1 MAHPTV
7 QPSHTGTVQAR
18 SLWRYLWAWAL
29 GAVVSLWLLLAGLS
43 YSTGH
48 LEAEEISDG
57 LLVSTAQMLLA
68 QPWPD
73 QALVHGGKASL
84 SSPEPQTAALPA
96 ALHGHSDKAYVPD
109 LHVLMWQDDRL
120 VWDSHGMQ
128 AQWPATQALGHQTL
142 HLTVQGETQEWRV
155 YVAESREGNVSP
167 PSANAQADRPA
178 VRRVAVFLDPS
189 RREALA
195 SDIAEHILLPA
206 LLFLPLVALIL
217 ASAMRRGLL
226 PLKRL
231 SSKISDLDVDAGQ
244 TLMPQQPFQELGVTV
259 QAINHLVQRLQEEI
273 ARERRFAADVA
284 HELRTPLTAL
294 VLQSRLARDAALPS
308 EQAQALQA
316 VEQGAL
322 QAGRILSQLLDLA
335 RAHSLGEEQSEPVD
349 LCALAQAVVAE
360 HVALAHA
367 LGQDIALEAP
377 AHRVTVSG
385 QSTLLALA
393 LRNLVDNALRHNP
406 SGTYVEVRIA
416 QDGQGQVR
424 LSVSDDGSDVVSDV
438 VSEGALLG
446 MPASAPTA
454 GHAPQAGL
462 GIGLTLV
469 ERIAQSQGA
478 QFIRDAGT
486 APFGKRFALVWPA
499 VTNRTDGT

>member
-1 MAHPTV
+1 M
-7 QPSHTGTVQAR
+7 QPR

-29 GAVVSLWLLLAGLS
+29 GAVVALWLLLAGLS

-73 QALVHGGKASL
+73 SALEPDGKTSFSA
-84 SSPEPQTAALPA
+84 PEPKTTALPA

-128 AQWPATQALGHQTL
+128 AQWPTIQTLGHQTL
-142 HLTVQGETQEWRV
+142 HLTVPGQTQEWRV
-155 YVAESREGNVSP
+155 YVAESKAGSVP
-167 PSANAQADRPA
+167 PSANAQADRQV
-178 VRRVAVFLDPS
+178 VRRVAVFLDPA

-195 SDIAEHILLPA
+195 ADIAEHILLPA

-231 SSKISDLDVDAGQ
+231 SSKISALDVDAGQ

-335 RAHSLGEEQSEPVD
+335 RAQSLGEAQSESVD
-349 LCALAQAVVAE
+349 LCALAQGVVAE

-377 AHRVTVSG
+377 AHPVTVSG

-416 QDGQGQVR
+416 RDGQGLVR
-424 LSVSDDGSDVVSDV
+424 LSVSDDGSDMTSEVISEVISDGAVVGPQD
-438 VSEGALLG
+438 
-446 MPASAPTA
+446 SAPMT

-478 QFIRDAGT
+478 QFIRDTGT

-499 VTNRTDGT
+499 VTHRTDGT

>member
-1 MAHPTV
+1 
-7 QPSHTGTVQAR
+7 
-18 SLWRYLWAWAL
+18 L
-29 GAVVSLWLLLAGLS
+29 GAVVALWFLLAGLS

-73 QALVHGGKASL
+73 SALVPGGPSL
-84 SSPEPQTAALPA
+84 AEPPPQATALPA
-96 ALHGHSDKAYVPD
+96 ALHGHTDKTYVPD

-128 AQWPATQALGHQTL
+128 AQWPSSQALGHQTL
-142 HLTVQGETQEWRV
+142 HLTVQGQTHEWRV
-155 YVAESREGNVSP
+155 YVAESRTDNGSP
-167 PSANAQADRPA
+167 KSATDPANRPV
-178 VRRVAVFLDPS
+178 VRRVAVFLDPA

-195 SDIAEHILLPA
+195 ADIAEHILLPA
-206 LLFLPLVALIL
+206 LLFLPMVALIL

-231 SSKISDLDVDAGQ
+231 SSKISALDVDAGQ
-244 TLMPQQPFQELGVTV
+244 TLMPQQPFEELGVTV

-273 ARERRFAADVA
+273 SRERRFAADVA

-294 VLQSRLARDAALPS
+294 VLQARLARDAALPS

-335 RAHSLGEEQSEPVD
+335 RAHSLSEAQSEPVD

-377 AHRVTVSG
+377 AHAVTVSG

-416 QDGQGQVR
+416 QDGLGPVR
-424 LSVSDDGSDVVSDV
+424 LSVSDDGSDVASEVTH
-438 VSEGALLG
+438 EGAR
-446 MPASAPTA
+446 PQASAPTP

-486 APFGKRFALVWPA
+486 PPFGKRFALVWHA
-499 VTNRTDGT
+499 VTNRTDGA

>member
-1 MAHPTV
+1 
-7 QPSHTGTVQAR
+7 
-18 SLWRYLWAWAL
+18 
-29 GAVVSLWLLLAGLS
+29 
-43 YSTGH
+43 
-48 LEAEEISDG
+48 
-57 LLVSTAQMLLA
+57 
-68 QPWPD
+68 
-73 QALVHGGKASL
+73 
-84 SSPEPQTAALPA
+84 
-96 ALHGHSDKAYVPD
+96 
-109 LHVLMWQDDRL
+109 
-120 VWDSHGMQ
+120 
-128 AQWPATQALGHQTL
+128 
-142 HLTVQGETQEWRV
+142 
-155 YVAESREGNVSP
+155 
-167 PSANAQADRPA
+167 
-178 VRRVAVFLDPS
+178 
-189 RREALA
+189 
-195 SDIAEHILLPA
+195 
-206 LLFLPLVALIL
+206 
-217 ASAMRRGLL
+217 MRRGLL

-377 AHRVTVSG
+377 AHPVTVSG

-416 QDGQGQVR
+416 QDVQGQVR

-446 MPASAPTA
+446 MPASAPMA

>member
-1 MAHPTV
+1 
-7 QPSHTGTVQAR
+7 
-18 SLWRYLWAWAL
+18 
-29 GAVVSLWLLLAGLS
+29 
-43 YSTGH
+43 
-48 LEAEEISDG
+48 
-57 LLVSTAQMLLA
+57 
-68 QPWPD
+68 
-73 QALVHGGKASL
+73 
-84 SSPEPQTAALPA
+84 
-96 ALHGHSDKAYVPD
+96 
-109 LHVLMWQDDRL
+109 
-120 VWDSHGMQ
+120 
-128 AQWPATQALGHQTL
+128 
-142 HLTVQGETQEWRV
+142 
-155 YVAESREGNVSP
+155 
-167 PSANAQADRPA
+167 
-178 VRRVAVFLDPS
+178 
-189 RREALA
+189 
-195 SDIAEHILLPA
+195 
-206 LLFLPLVALIL
+206 
-217 ASAMRRGLL
+217 
-226 PLKRL
+226 
-231 SSKISDLDVDAGQ
+231 LDVDAGQ

-294 VLQSRLARDAALPS
+294 VLQARLARDAALPS

-335 RAHSLGEEQSEPVD
+335 RAHSLSEEQSESVD
-349 LCALAQAVVAE
+349 LCALAQGVVAE

-377 AHRVTVSG
+377 AHPLMVSG

-424 LSVSDDGSDVVSDV
+424 LSVSDDGNDMTSD
-438 VSEGALLG
+438 EAILG
-446 MPASAPTA
+446 SPASVPMS

-478 QFIRDAGT
+478 QLIRDAGT

>member
-1 MAHPTV
+1 M
-7 QPSHTGTVQAR
+7 
-18 SLWRYLWAWAL
+18 
-29 GAVVSLWLLLAGLS
+29 
-43 YSTGH
+43 
-48 LEAEEISDG
+48 
-57 LLVSTAQMLLA
+57 
-68 QPWPD
+68 
-73 QALVHGGKASL
+73 
-84 SSPEPQTAALPA
+84 
-96 ALHGHSDKAYVPD
+96 
-109 LHVLMWQDDRL
+109 
-120 VWDSHGMQ
+120 
-128 AQWPATQALGHQTL
+128 
-142 HLTVQGETQEWRV
+142 
-155 YVAESREGNVSP
+155 
-167 PSANAQADRPA
+167 
-178 VRRVAVFLDPS
+178 
-189 RREALA
+189 
-195 SDIAEHILLPA
+195 
-206 LLFLPLVALIL
+206 VALIL
-217 ASAMRRGLL
+217 ASAIRRGLL

-231 SSKISDLDVDAGQ
+231 SSKISALDVDAGQ

-273 ARERRFAADVA
+273 SRERRFAADVA
-284 HELRTPLTAL
+284 HELRTPLTGL
-294 VLQSRLARDAALPS
+294 VLQARLARDAALPS

-335 RAHSLGEEQSEPVD
+335 RAHSLSEEQSEPVD

-377 AHRVTVSG
+377 AHAVTVSG

-416 QDGQGQVR
+416 QDGQGLVR
-424 LSVSDDGSDVVSDV
+424 LSVSDDGSEVTGD
-438 VSEGALLG
+438 GAR
-446 MPASAPTA
+446 PQVSAPTP

-469 ERIAQSQGA
+469 ERIAQSQGV
-478 QFIRDAGT
+478 QLLRDTGT

>member
-1 MAHPTV
+1 MAHPTA
-7 QPSHTGTVQAR
+7 QPDRTGTVRPR

-29 GAVVSLWLLLAGLS
+29 GAVVALWLLLAGLS
-43 YSTGH
+43 YYTGH

-73 QALVHGGKASL
+73 SALVPGGSPSL
-84 SSPEPQTAALPA
+84 SEPEPQTTALPA
-96 ALHGHSDKAYVPD
+96 GLHGHTDKTYVPD

-128 AQWPATQALGHQTL
+128 GQWPSPLVLGHQTL
-142 HLTVQGETQEWRV
+142 YLTAQGQIHEWRV
-155 YVAESREGNVSP
+155 YVAESRADSVPSS
-167 PSANAQADRPA
+167 SANVQADRPV
-178 VRRVAVFLDPS
+178 VRRVAVFLDPA

-195 SDIAEHILLPA
+195 ADIAEHILLPA
-206 LLFLPLVALIL
+206 LLFLPMVALIL
-217 ASAMRRGLL
+217 ASAVRRGLL

-231 SSKISDLDVDAGQ
+231 TSKISALDVDAGQ

-294 VLQSRLARDAALPS
+294 VLQARLARDAALPS

-335 RAHSLGEEQSEPVD
+335 RAHSLSEAQSEPVD

-377 AHRVTVSG
+377 AHPVTVSG

-416 QDGQGQVR
+416 QDGHGQVR
-424 LSVSDDGSDVVSDV
+424 LSVSDDGSDGL
-438 VSEGALLG
+438 SEGAKVG
-446 MPASAPTA
+446 PQASAQTT

-478 QFIRDAGT
+478 QLLRDAGT